1 MMLPDFHPFLPF
13 AVAAL
18 LALATRGWLRS
29 AILLAAPA
37 VGLWQLTGVEVGTAT
52 AFQLMNLEL
61 IPYRVDRLS
70 LMFGYLF
77 HIGAFMAVLFSL
89 HLRDT
94 LQHVAG
100 ILYAGSAVGAVFAGD
115 LVTLFVFWEILGLS
129 SAFLVWASRDE
140 RSAAAGIRY
149 LIYQVASGVL
159 LMAGLIWHGAATG
172 SLAFVELGLG
182 TPAALLILVAFGIKA
197 GFPLVHNW
205 ITDAYPAS
213 TPTGTVF
220 LCAFTTKVAVYALAR
235 GFPGVEALIYIG
247 AFMACYPIFFAVI
260 ENDLRRVLG
269 YSMINQLGFMV
280 CGIGIGTS
288 LALNGA
294 VAHAFNDVFFK
305 GLLFMSMGA
314 VLYVTGR
321 TKASDLGGLY
331 RTMPITATLC
341 IIGAI
346 TISAFPLFSAFVSKS
361 MVMTA
366 LLEEGRWAV
375 WLAMLFA
382 SAGVLE
388 HAGIK
393 IPYFAFFA
401 HDAGLPAKEPPVN
414 MLLAMTL
421 AAVVCVGIGV
431 FPTLLYGVLP
441 YDAVYNPY
449 DLTHVLTQLQLLA
462 FAILGVVFLH
472 MTGRYPAEIPAVNL
486 DVEWLWRKA
495 LPWTAAQICA
505 AVAVVAAALKGGL
518 AALRR
523 EVIEHSNERGVSSA
537 LARSWPT
544 GSMVLWVGVFLALM
558 LIAGVLSDANG

>member
-1 MMLPDFHPFLPF
+1 
-13 AVAAL
+13 
-18 LALATRGWLRS
+18 
-29 AILLAAPA
+29 
-37 VGLWQLTGVEVGTAT
+37 
-52 AFQLMNLEL
+52 
-61 IPYRVDRLS
+61 
-70 LMFGYLF
+70 
-77 HIGAFMAVLFSL
+77 
-89 HLRDT
+89 
-94 LQHVAG
+94 
-100 ILYAGSAVGAVFAGD
+100 
-115 LVTLFVFWEILGLS
+115 
-129 SAFLVWASRDE
+129 
-140 RSAAAGIRY
+140 
-149 LIYQVASGVL
+149 
-159 LMAGLIWHGAATG
+159 
-172 SLAFVELGLG
+172 
-182 TPAALLILVAFGIKA
+182 
-197 GFPLVHNW
+197 VHNW

-331 RTMPITATLC
+331 KKMPITATLC

-361 MVMTA
+361 MVMAA

-401 HDAGLPAKEPPVN
+401 HDAGLEAKEPPVN
-414 MLLAMTL
+414 MLLAMAL
-421 AAVVCVGIGV
+421 AAVFCVGIGV
-431 FPTLLYGVLP
+431 FPSMLYGILP
-441 YDAVYNPY
+441 YDAPYSPY

-472 MTGRYPAEIPAVNL
+472 KSGRYPDEIPAVNL
-486 DVEWLWRKA
+486 DIEWLWRKA
-495 LPWTAAQICA
+495 LPATAAK
-505 AVAVVAAALKGGL
+505 VVAAVSLVAASLQGGI

-523 EVIEHSNERGVSSA
+523 EVIQRSDDRGLPSA

-558 LIAGVLSDANG
+558 LIAGVLTSLNL

>member
-1 MMLPDFHPFLPF
+1 MAPDFHPFLPF

-37 VGLWQLTGVEVGTAT
+37 VGLWHLTGVEVGTAT
-52 AFQLMNLEL
+52 ALELMNLEL
-61 IPYRVDRLS
+61 VPYRVDRLS

-77 HIGAFMAVLFSL
+77 HIGAFMTVLFSL

-100 ILYAGSAVGAVFAGD
+100 IVYAGSAVGAVFAGD

-129 SAFLVWASRDE
+129 SAFLVWAARDE

-149 LIYQVASGVL
+149 LVYQVASGVL

-182 TPAALLILVAFGIKA
+182 TPATLLILIAFGIKA

-341 IIGAI
+341 VIGAI

-366 LLEEGRWAV
+366 LLEEGRWVV

-431 FPTLLYGVLP
+431 FPTLLYGILP
-441 YDAVYNPY
+441 YDAVYSPY

-505 AVAVVAAALKGGL
+505 ALAVLAAALKGGL

-523 EVIEHSNERGVSSA
+523 EAIAHSDQRGLSSA

-558 LIAGVLSDANG
+558 LIAGLLTSVNA

>member
-1 MMLPDFHPFLPF
+1 M
-13 AVAAL
+13 
-18 LALATRGWLRS
+18 
-29 AILLAAPA
+29 
-37 VGLWQLTGVEVGTAT
+37 GLWHLVGVEAGVSLTWT
-52 AFQLMNLEL
+52 ILDYEL
-61 IPYRVDRLS
+61 TPYRVDDLS

-77 HIGAFMAVLFSL
+77 HIGAFMTVLFAL
-89 HLRDT
+89 HVRDT
-94 LQHVAG
+94 LQQVAG
-100 ILYAGSAVGAVFAGD
+100 IVYAGSAVGAVFAGD
-115 LVTLFVFWEILGLS
+115 LVTLFVFWEILALS

-140 RSAAAGIRY
+140 KSVAAGIRY

-159 LMAGLIWHGAATG
+159 LMAGLIWYAATTG
-172 SLAFVELGLG
+172 SVTFGEIGAGSTAG
-182 TPAALLILVAFGIKA
+182 MLILAAFGIKA

-205 ITDAYPAS
+205 ITDAYPSS

-280 CGIGIGTS
+280 CGIGIGS
-288 LALNGA
+288 ALALNGA

-321 TKASDLGGLY
+321 SKASDLGGLY
-331 RTMPITATLC
+331 KKMPITATLC
-341 IIGAI
+341 VIGAM

-361 MVMTA
+361 MVMSA
-366 LLEEGRWAV
+366 LLEEGRTWV

-401 HDAGLPAKEPPVN
+401 HDAKLDAKEPPVN
-414 MLLAMTL
+414 MLLAMAL
-421 AAVVCVGIGV
+421 AAVACVAIGV
-431 FPTLLYGVLP
+431 FPSLLYDILPFDAEYDP
-441 YDAVYNPY
+441 YDM
-449 DLTHVLTQLQLLA
+449 THVLTQVQLLM

-472 MTGRYPAEIPAVNL
+472 RTGRYPDEIPSVNL
-486 DVEWLWRKA
+486 DIEWLWRKA
-495 LPWTAAQICA
+495 LPATARAVTGVLA
-505 AVAVVAAALKGGL
+505 AASSVVGRTFAAMTRYEVVAGSGRGL
-518 AALRR
+518 RL
-523 EVIEHSNERGVSSA
+523 A
-537 LARSWPT
+537 LARDWPT
-544 GSMVLWVGVFLALM
+544 GSMVLWVAVFLALM
-558 LIAGVLSDANG
+558 LLAGILTD